1 MGKGKVI
8 AGTGLTAAVAAAALF
23 LSQHGCSGFGFGNGD
38 SAGNNSGTVQSE
50 DNSDN
55 SKTENTTVAPT
66 EASTTALQPEI
77 VTAAITIDGR
87 DYIYNNKK
95 MTLDELMAELNSVD
109 ILAEIYITCE
119 SSATVN
125 AKESLEAELK
135 SKGFNNIVFKS

>member
-23 LSQHGCSGFGFGNGD
+23 LSQHGCSDFGFGNGG
-38 SAGNNSGTVQSE
+38 SAGNNTGTVQSE

-66 EASTTALQPEI
+66 KASTTAVQPEI

-87 DYIYNNKK
+87 DYIYNNKI

-109 ILAEIYITCE
+109 ISAEIYITCE

-125 AKESLEAELK
+125 ARESLVEMLETN
-135 SKGFNNIVFKS
+135 GFKDIIIK